1 MDSLNSN
8 RINLMLINSLLV
20 FLLIFI
26 SINLLVFYLFYESGL
41 LLIFYTIIKWG
52 YKKKID
58 DYQDFI

>member
-1 MDSLNSN
+1 
-8 RINLMLINSLLV
+8 MLINSLLV

-41 LLIFYTIIKWG
+41 LLIFYTIIKWR